1 MNKKTILLVSIFA
14 AFLAAALPSAALAQA
29 RRASS
34 DIRGEQFYV
43 ISSVDMQKHQI
54 VLMHPTQLTVVAT
67 VNDQTAYLGEKGEKV
82 GLKDLHAGQTVWAIL
97 RKDNG
102 SQISAIR
109 IREGAMTVAQL
120 HKLYLDYPA
129 Q

>member
-1 MNKKTILLVSIFA
+1 MNKKTILLVSFFA

-29 RRASS
+29 RRVSS

-102 SQISAIR
+102 SQISAVR